1 MAADPRQPSTTA
13 LAVRGG
19 GALVAPTAAPSLPVQ
34 SAVGTM
40 LAASVSAYGD
50 VVAALLFDLDRIS
63 SDVADLGWLVGT
75 RVAPD
80 EQRTV
85 QAALAQLRWW
95 DGFLGELPNPALL
108 SEARRAELERAR
120 ALRHRAR
127 LVAREEA
134 LAEHR
139 RRVEADLDDPDLD
152 YDTYERLMRVR
163 ADPQPGEWRVDVD
176 ALVAEA
182 LSQLPPLPS
191 VPPICGADLDPAHNF
206 SGFNAVGAMR
216 RHPALA
222 ERAARMDAAMAEAL
236 RAGLDLPPEE
246 ARRHGAA
253 LTDIFWIALR
263 RSLAAGGH
271 QLAASIQLLGA
282 ADQTPLQ
289 QQFARE
295 LLESWVVYLSEIP
308 RPAPRP
314 SLMQRMGLLTGSREP
329 AALPV
334 TEAPRQLEDKAAKP
348 GLWARLTGKKG
359 S

>member
-1 MAADPRQPSTTA
+1 MAADPRQPTTTA
-13 LAVRGG
+13 LAVRALGAGGG
-19 GALVAPTAAPSLPVQ
+19 GALVAPSAAPSLPVQ

-139 RRVEADLDDPDLD
+139 RRVEADLDDPDSS
-152 YDTYERLMRVR
+152 TTT
-163 ADPQPGEWRVDVD
+163 PT
-176 ALVAEA
+176 
-182 LSQLPPLPS
+182 
-191 VPPICGADLDPAHNF
+191 
-206 SGFNAVGAMR
+206 SG
-216 RHPALA
+216 
-222 ERAARMDAAMAEAL
+222 
-236 RAGLDLPPEE
+236 
-246 ARRHGAA
+246 
-253 LTDIFWIALR
+253 
-263 RSLAAGGH
+263 
-271 QLAASIQLLGA
+271 
-282 ADQTPLQ
+282 
-289 QQFARE
+289 
-295 LLESWVVYLSEIP
+295 
-308 RPAPRP
+308 
-314 SLMQRMGLLTGSREP
+314 
-329 AALPV
+329 
-334 TEAPRQLEDKAAKP
+334 
-348 GLWARLTGKKG
+348 
-359 S
+359 